1 MQQLTK
7 EWQHRGISKVLGK
20 KTQGSLKQLL
30 SSWRRHSMQ
39 FSPQVYTLSS
49 PCALGELYKAAAG
62 LSERHRGA
70 LYPDFPSTSISK
82 IVFEHTLSQFIVFFN
97 SLSFSFIVSA
107 TAGGATARCH
117 QSLQSVR
124 TRPALTL
131 GSDEGWCLSSH
142 RTQRKWERQT
152 DLARS

>member
-1 MQQLTK
+1 M
-7 EWQHRGISKVLGK
+7 R
-20 KTQGSLKQLL
+20 
-30 SSWRRHSMQ
+30 
-39 FSPQVYTLSS
+39 FSQQVYTLSS

-97 SLSFSFIVSA
+97 SLSFIVSA

-131 GSDEGWCLSSH
+131 GSDEG
-142 RTQRKWERQT
+142 
-152 DLARS
+152 